1 MQVCTSLQTDD
12 HTSTPPLSFLM
23 PFLLTNQQHQST
35 EGTIE
40 GMIGRKSVKCGI
52 MPENVMS

>member
-1 MQVCTSLQTDD
+1 MT
-12 HTSTPPLSFLM
+12 TPALHHSVFLM